1 MQRVTYVG
9 CSSSLHDMNE
19 ILILS
24 TPTDQGPAKGGRKS
38 VQTGR
43 GTLFQPTRLHGRPEA
58 VVELPRSRK
67 CRGEVVPGHS
77 IQDRVYRDVSLH
89 HAGLEDYRPPWLL
102 IMRTSRLPIL
112 YLPLFPPADVY
123 LYSRRPSAS
132 ERSKD
137 RFDPES
143 CTLSM
148 TYRFTALGRE
158 KHLSGKWSFSWL
170 RWFLIPAGAFVL
182 YQSVAFYNQRK
193 RRMADETERR
203 TKEQTPYRKKLRSHK
218 RGCQTE

>member
-1 MQRVTYVG
+1 
-9 CSSSLHDMNE
+9 MNE

-24 TPTDQGPAKGGRKS
+24 TPTDQGPAKGDRKC
-38 VQTGR
+38 VQTER

-58 VVELPRSRK
+58 VMEVPRSRN

-77 IQDRVYRDVSLH
+77 IQDPVYRDVSLH
-89 HAGLEDYRPPWLL
+89 HTELEDYSDSWLL
-102 IMRTSRLPIL
+102 TMHTSRLLIFS
-112 YLPLFPPADVY
+112 LPFYPSADVY

-148 TYRFTALGRE
+148 TYRLTALGQE
-158 KHLSGKWSFSWL
+158 KYPSG
-170 RWFLIPAGAFVL
+170 
-182 YQSVAFYNQRK
+182 
-193 RRMADETERR
+193 E
-203 TKEQTPYRKKLRSHK
+203 
-218 RGCQTE
+218 